1 MSRSSTA
8 RITAA
13 LAGAFAFLTGAASFL
28 RRRRLRRGG
37 RMAENKEIARRLLE
51 DPWRGKL
58 DDVIEL
64 VADEYVGY
72 IPAVP
77 EPIRGK
83 DGFRGFVTMYL
94 TGFPDG
100 TITLDHQIAEGDFVA
115 SRWTGRGTHTG
126 ELMGLPATGKQV
138 TVPGIT
144 FSRIVDGKLR
154 ESWVSWD
161 TLSMLQ
167 QLGAVPE
174 TVAART

>member
-1 MSRSSTA
+1 
-8 RITAA
+8 
-13 LAGAFAFLTGAASFL
+13 
-28 RRRRLRRGG
+28 
-37 RMAENKEIARRLLE
+37 MADNKEIARRLLE
-51 DPWRGKL
+51 EPWKGKL
-58 DDVIEL
+58 DEVIEL
-64 VADEYVGY
+64 VADEYLGNVAG
-72 IPAVP
+72 AS

-115 SRWTGRGTHTG
+115 SRWTGRGTNTG
-126 ELMGLPATGKQV
+126 ELMGLQATGKQV
-138 TVPGIT
+138 TMPGIT
-144 FSRIVDGKLR
+144 YSRFADGKLH

-174 TVAART
+174 TVAARTGD

>member
-1 MSRSSTA
+1 MQDV
-8 RITAA
+8 
-13 LAGAFAFLTGAASFL
+13 
-28 RRRRLRRGG
+28 
-37 RMAENKEIARRLLE
+37 KEIARRLAE
-51 DPWRGKL
+51 DPWQGKL
-58 DDVIEL
+58 EEVLEL
-64 VADEYVGY
+64 VGDDYVGH
-72 IPAVP
+72 IPGAP

-83 DGFRGFVTMYL
+83 DGFREFVTTYL

-115 SRWTGRGTHTG
+115 SRWTARGTNSG
-126 ELMGLPATGKQV
+126 ELMGMQPTGKQV

-144 FSRIVDGKLR
+144 LSRFVDGKLR

>member
-8 RITAA
+8 RIAAA
-13 LAGAFAFLTGAASFL
+13 LAGAFALLAGAASFL
-28 RRRRLRRGG
+28 RRRRLRKGG
-37 RMAENKEIARRLLE
+37 PMADNKEIARRLLE

-72 IPAVP
+72 IPAAP

-100 TITLDHQIAEGDFVA
+100 TITLDHQIAEDDFVA

-144 FSRIVDGKLR
+144 FSRFVDGKLR